1 MSTSLNRLAELA
13 NADPTQRFLSLAH
26 LLTPEALLVAFS
38 GLRKAASAGV
48 DNVTYAEYAEHAP
61 ENIQQLHDRLT
72 SSRYRAQ
79 PLRRVYIPKA
89 SGKERPISI
98 PALED
103 KIVQR
108 ATVTVL
114 TAIYEQEFLACS
126 YGFRPGRS
134 PHDALDTVRRTIC
147 FAPVA
152 YVLEA
157 DICGYFDAI
166 VRRQLMELVER
177 RIGDS
182 SLLRL
187 IGKWMHVG
195 VVDDGRLLV
204 TETGIG
210 QGQVISPLLANI
222 YLHYGLDL
230 WFEHDVKPRLRGA
243 AYLIRY
249 ADDFLLCF
257 QYREDADRVQ
267 HVLAKRFANYGLTL
281 HSEKTRLLAFGRSA
295 WARGRRG
302 RGPRPATFDFL
313 GFTHVCATSRRG
325 RFTIHLR
332 TMRTRL
338 RRSVQAVAQ
347 WCQRHRH
354 DPVADQAAALNRKLR
369 GHYQYYGRS
378 TNYRGLWQFYR
389 TVVRLWQKWLNR
401 RTRGHSLRWARYAQL
416 LLRHPLLRPRVT
428 RAWVTA
434 GSPT

>member
-13 NADPTQRFLSLAH
+13 HADPTQQFLSLAH
-26 LLTPEALLVAFS
+26 LLTPEALLEAFS
-38 GLRKAASAGV
+38 HLRKDASAGV
-48 DNVTYAEYAEHAP
+48 DDVTHAEYAEHAE
-61 ENIQQLHDRLT
+61 ENIRQLHERLRNR
-72 SSRYRAQ
+72 RYRAQ
-79 PLRRVYIPKA
+79 SLRRVYIPKEP
-89 SGKERPISI
+89 GKERPISI

-114 TAIYEQEFLACS
+114 NAIYEQDFLECS

-134 PHDALDTVRRTIC
+134 PHDALDAVRRTIC
-147 FAPVA
+147 FEPVA
-152 YVLEA
+152 YVLDA

-166 VRRQLMELVER
+166 VKRHLMELVEK

-187 IGKWMHVG
+187 IGKWIHVG

-204 TETGIG
+204 SETGVG

-222 YLHYGLDL
+222 YLHYVLDE
-230 WFEHDVKPRLRGA
+230 WFAHEVTPRLRGTA
-243 AYLIRY
+243 HLVRY
-249 ADDFLLCF
+249 ADDVLFCF

-267 HVLAKRFANYGLTL
+267 RVLTKRLAKYGLTL
-281 HSEKTRLLAFGRSA
+281 HPDKTRLLEFGRPA
-295 WARGRRG
+295 WARGRHG

-332 TMRTRL
+332 TMRSRL
-338 RRSVQAVAQ
+338 RRSVQAMTQ

-354 DPVADQAAALNRKLR
+354 DPVVDQAAALNRSGATTSITAGR
-369 GHYQYYGRS
+369 RTTAACGSSTGRS
-378 TNYRGLWQFYR
+378 C
-389 TVVRLWQKWLNR
+389 
-401 RTRGHSLRWARYAQL
+401 
-416 LLRHPLLRPRVT
+416 
-428 RAWVTA
+428 
-434 GSPT
+434 GSGRSG